1 MSKKEMGSWRSWLDL
16 EINWILVGLCLIWY
30 TSSVISSS
38 STKNILMEF
47 KHPVSLTEI
56 QFVMNAFFCLLTVS
70 SIHYIQL
77 KGSRIVNRFPQGTF
91 PIELGQSDYDIV
103 KTFLNPTKLIF
114 KTTVPMG
121 MFQFLGQIA
130 SHNATSVIPV
140 SLVHTIKALSP
151 MTTVVIYKVIF
162 NKMFSY
168 KTYLTLIPLI
178 VGVMLSCSKNTSKHV
193 EDSVFHTGCI
203 FAFIS
208 MLIFVAQNI
217 FAKRILTW
225 DDKLKSEDDEENRAN
240 DFLTKFNWRIT
251 RTESAISTPILPM
264 SMPPTPK
271 ASSGGKFQKP
281 NFYLGN
287 SGSVSSFNSPI
298 STAPNSRNPSQLDLN
313 RIPSESHL
321 GYINPERKLD
331 KLTVLFYCS
340 IVGFILTFPV
350 YLISELRYFNTFNTL
365 TVLTLNSVTINW
377 ILIYSMSHFVQ
388 SLVAFQI
395 LGMVSPIN
403 YSIANILK
411 RIIIIA
417 FSIIIEGTHTQLS
430 GKQWVGLILTFIGLY
445 SYDRWG
451 TERKRK

>member
-1 MSKKEMGSWRSWLDL
+1 MNGWRRWLDL
-16 EINWILVGLCLIWY
+16 EVNWKLVGLCGIWY
-30 TSSVISSS
+30 FSSVVSSS

-56 QFVMNAFFCLLTVS
+56 QFVMNAMFCLLTITVV
-70 SIHYIQL
+70 HHFQ
-77 KGSRIVNRFPQGTF
+77 KNGTRILAKFPQGTF
-91 PIELGQSDYDIV
+91 PIELGHSDYHIIN
-103 KTFLNPTKLIF
+103 TFLNPTKLIF

-151 MTTVVIYKVIF
+151 MTTVLIYKVVF

-168 KTYLTLIPLI
+168 KTYFTLIPLI
-178 VGVMLSCSKNTSKHV
+178 LGVMLSCSKNTSKHA
-193 EDSVFHTGCI
+193 DDDVFHKGCI

-208 MLIFVAQNI
+208 MLIFVSQNI
-217 FAKRILTW
+217 FAKKILTW
-225 DDKLKSEDDEENRAN
+225 DEKEKSEDDEELRAN
-240 DFLTKFNWRIT
+240 EFLQKFNWRIT
-251 RTESAISTPILPM
+251 RTESAISTPILPI
-264 SMPPTPK
+264 SMAPPPQ
-271 ASSGGKFQKP
+271 SSSSNKKP
-281 NFYLGN
+281 SFYLAN
-287 SGSVSSFNSPI
+287 SGSVSSFNSPV

-313 RIPSESHL
+313 KLPSEHNL

-340 IVGFILTFPV
+340 IVGFVLTFPV
-350 YLISELRYFNTFNTL
+350 YLISELRYFHAFNTL
-365 TVLTLNSVTINW
+365 TVLTLNSITINW
-377 ILIYSMSHFVQ
+377 ILVYSVSHFIQ

-430 GKQWVGLILTFIGLY
+430 GKQWVGLFLTFIGLY

-451 TERKRK
+451 TEKKRK